1 MKQDI
6 IERVKEANDIVE
18 VIGERQNLRRAGA
31 NYVGVCPFH
40 ADTTPSL
47 TVSRAK
53 QIYKCFACG
62 AGGDVIKYVMETER
76 VTFYEALRM
85 LARRAHVELPE
96 EREESADDRRLRLE
110 RERLYGEARRLHGEL
125 LEGRGE
131 SEFFRYLSERGI
143 TQEAADVFGLGYG
156 RSGFF
161 RGRVTYPFFD
171 AGGNVI
177 GFTGRLTGWS
187 KGCQMPKYKNSDE
200 SAIFHKGNVIFG
212 LPQAKGEIVRKGYAV
227 WVEGQNDVITMWQR
241 GVRNVVCGS
250 GSAMTEGHVRMLS
263 RFTRSVT
270 LMFDGDK
277 AGRDATLK
285 AMGTLLKA
293 GMGVKAVRLP
303 DGEDPDTFAQKRD
316 DVEEVV
322 SRAAGWGAYL
332 LAEYPFVE
340 DDIDGNAERVERLV
354 EYAVLVDSDVKRGEF
369 VKGICSR
376 FGIGADVLR
385 GRVKPVPRTDRW
397 QNGYYGMDEAK
408 EVMKERGGE
417 WHLTFDEEVFCE
429 GVCESAVILWK
440 GKAGKHAVQ
449 SFRSEV
455 NTVYV
460 DGGELRFAEGCAGTE
475 VDVCYRLH
483 CGGVSVIVEREDGAV
498 LFVDWLIDEIGG
510 FYAQLNSND
519 KAAALDM
526 ALHTI
531 AHTPGSLQ
539 TIKGKEWRERF
550 GLGKSEYNKLLGE
563 VFAEIRDRGSMERR
577 KDDFQDMRP
586 FDLNLLPDYVVQD
599 ETLKKV
605 YDLYGYYPLLKN
617 DGTRCAYAF
626 RNDKG
631 EGHTMLSNCY
641 VEPLIHLYSQNDLNN
656 KRIVKIN
663 HISEQAVY
671 YEWPSTAFVSLQTF
685 MRQLILAGAYNFGG
699 TAVQFDRLRNN
710 LLSGFTKCE
719 LLTVY
724 GWQKEGFWAFPNAIY
739 HRKEEGGPNVI
750 EYTNNI
756 GVMTHRRINYYSP
769 ACSEISVGKD
779 SAQGSQYQQDRYMM
793 YKDIPEGERISFAEW
808 AALMDEVYKINDNG
822 KWAVL
827 FDVMTCFRDFIFE
840 TRRCFTSLFFSGPTG
855 SGKSQIAFSMRSLFM
870 SPNAAAFN
878 LTTGTLPAFG
888 AMMQRYRNIIV
899 IMEEYNDEID
909 ERIFQGLKAAVL
921 DGQGRQKMSNAETKE
936 MDLSDVNSVPL
947 LLGQYAPQR
956 DDGALANRCILC
968 NVPYSQGF
976 TEHEVAVFERLKSYE
991 KSGLS
996 NVLIEIL
1003 DNRETVIRNY
1013 LGIFNEEYRKLKER
1027 INVEATKADGL
1038 TRIINSVAMVV
1049 AMCRLIEEKTA
1060 LKLPF
1065 TYADFF
1071 KLAVDKVL
1079 YQVNSIS
1086 TTNKMATF
1094 FSTVNFMI
1102 TQGIIEKN
1110 RYMRIDVPSGNIVR
1124 VKDKNGNKPHD
1135 LLLPE
1140 GTKVLYMRLGDLY
1153 SAYYRQVG
1161 KGALSKQSLLSY
1173 LDSNPAYLGTAG
1185 VKFKYIEESVFD
1197 KAGTDVFGNDKIAG
1211 QTGMKYV
1218 VSNTTAYLFKYDMLK
1233 ELMDIDFENEEETP
1247 TASALNNE
1255 VEDMPF

>member
-1 MKQDI
+1 MRQDV
-6 IERVKEANDIVE
+6 IERVKEANDIVD
-18 VIGERQNLRRAGA
+18 VIGERQSLRRAGA

-62 AGGDVIKYVMETER
+62 AGGDVIRYVQETER

-85 LARRAHVELPE
+85 LAARAHVELPE
-96 EREESADDRRLRLE
+96 ERDESAEEKGRRLE
-110 RERLYGEARRLHGEL
+110 RERLYGDARGLQAEL
-125 LEGRGE
+125 CGGRAE
-131 SEFFRYLSERGI
+131 PEFMRYLSERGI
-143 TQEAADVFGLGYG
+143 SQEAADVFGLGYG

-161 RGRVTYPFFD
+161 RGRVTYPFWD
-171 AGGNVI
+171 AAGKVI
-177 GFTGRLTGWS
+177 GFTGRLTAWGRE
-187 KGCQMPKYKNSDE
+187 CRMPKYKNSDE
-200 SAIFHKGNVIFG
+200 SAIFHKGSVVFG
-212 LPQAKGEIVRKGYAV
+212 LAQARGEIVRTGCAV
-227 WVEGQNDVITMWQR
+227 WVEGQNDVISMWQR

-270 LMFDGDK
+270 LMFDGDR
-277 AGRDATLK
+277 AGREATLK
-285 AMGTLLKA
+285 SVAALLKS
-293 GMGVKAVRLP
+293 GFGVRVLRLP
-303 DGEDPDTFAQKRD
+303 DGEDPDTFARKRA
-316 DVEEVV
+316 DVGDVV
-322 SRAAGWGAYL
+322 AKAPGWGAYL

-340 DDIDGNAERVERLV
+340 GDIDGNAERVDRLAG
-354 EYAVLVDSDVKRGEF
+354 YAALVDNDVKRGEF
-369 VKGICSR
+369 VKGICSK

-385 GRVKPVPRTDRW
+385 GRVKPVPKTDRW
-397 QNGYYGMDEAK
+397 QNGYYGMEEAK
-408 EVMKERGGE
+408 EVIRERGGE
-417 WHLTFDEEVFCE
+417 FRLTFDEEVFCE

-440 GKAGKHAVQ
+440 GKAGQHAVQ
-449 SFRSEV
+449 SFRSEA
-455 NTVYV
+455 NAVYV
-460 DGGELRFAEGCAGTE
+460 DGAELKFTDGRAGAEA
-475 VDVCYRLH
+475 DVCYRLH
-483 CGGVSVIVEREDGAV
+483 CGGVSVIVEMEKGNV

-510 FYAQLNSND
+510 FYEQLNSNE

-563 VFAEIRDRGSMERR
+563 VFAEIRDKGSMERR
-577 KDDFQDMRP
+577 KDDFQEMRP

-599 ETLKKV
+599 ERLKKV

-617 DGTRCAYAF
+617 DGTPCAYAF
-626 RNDKG
+626 RNEKG

-685 MRQLILAGAYNFGG
+685 MRQLILAGAYSFGG
-699 TAVQFDRLRNN
+699 TAVQFDRLRND
-710 LLSGFTKCE
+710 LLMGFTKCE

-724 GWQKEGFWAFPNAIY
+724 GWQREGFWAFPNAIY
-739 HRKEEGGPNVI
+739 HRKEEGGQNVI
-750 EYTNNI
+750 EYTNSI
-756 GVMTHRRINYYSP
+756 GVMTHRRVNYYSP

-793 YKDIPEGERISFAEW
+793 YRDIPEGERISFAQW

-827 FDVMTCFRDFIFE
+827 FDVMTCFRDFIFD

-855 SGKSQIAFSMRSLFM
+855 SGKSQIAYSMRSLFM

-921 DGQGRQKMSNAETKE
+921 DGQGRQKMSNVETKE

-976 TEHEVAVFERLKSYE
+976 TEHEVEVFERLKCYE

-1003 DNRETVIRNY
+1003 DIRETVVRNY
-1013 LGIFNEEYRKLKER
+1013 LAIFNEEYRKLKER
-1027 INVEATKADGL
+1027 VNVEATKADGL
-1038 TRIINSVAMVV
+1038 TRIVNSVAMVV
-1049 AMCRLIEEKTA
+1049 AMCRLIEEKTE

-1065 TYADFF
+1065 TYAAFF
-1071 KLAVDKVL
+1071 QLAVDKVL

-1094 FSTVNFMI
+1094 FSTVNYMI
-1102 TQGIIEKN
+1102 TQGIIEKS
-1110 RYMRIDVPSGNIVR
+1110 RYMRIDVPTGNVVR
-1124 VKDKNGNKPHD
+1124 VKDKNGNKSHD
-1135 LLLPE
+1135 VLLPE

-1185 VKFKYIEESVFD
+1185 VKFKYIEECVFD
-1197 KAGTDVFGNDKIAG
+1197 KTGFDVSGNEKMAG
-1211 QTGMKYV
+1211 QTGMRYV

-1233 ELMDIDFENEEETP
+1233 ELMDVDFENEDEAVADYYDNKEMKGL
-1247 TASALNNE
+1247 S
-1255 VEDMPF
+1255 F